1 MSRDGSPLAPTTA
14 PPPPPPSGIKGRVG
28 EYPPGRQP
36 TAAPLSPEAAA
47 TTAAAAAVGGN
58 RVGEE
63 TPALGPRRAGARPH
77 RHWAARKGRRTPPAA
92 TGTSPRPPP
101 PRCVDRSAG
110 KGSVAGAARATL
122 PGRREGWQPRR
133 RPSPARHPCF
143 FYCSGF
149 PPPADG
155 ERGRRRDRRC
165 RRWAQAGEAST
176 PQADRP
182 PHLGGGWGGLRR
194 RGGRAALNAPALC
207 RQPALFQ
214 SPFPIWGCRLE
225 TALTTPLGTG

>member
-14 PPPPPPSGIKGRVG
+14 PPPPPPSGIEGRVG

-143 FYCSGF
+143 FFIAVVS
-149 PPPADG
+149 PPPRMGSAG
-155 ERGRRRDRRC
+155 AVATAGAVAGHRRVRRQRRRRTARLTS
-165 RRWAQAGEAST
+165 AA
-176 PQADRP
+176 
-182 PHLGGGWGGLRR
+182 GGGGCGG
-194 RGGRAALNAPALC
+194 AAGAPL
-207 RQPALFQ
+207 
-214 SPFPIWGCRLE
+214 
-225 TALTTPLGTG
+225 